1 MNYKTIET
9 DRAFKDTTGYNRSQF
24 DHLLID
30 YEQTYI
36 ELHKQSYEEYIE
48 EFVTEDVKLPT
59 LGDALFFVLFQLK
72 NDMIMG
78 SLGVV
83 FGMGRSTAIDNF
95 EKFLKLLNQTLE
107 KKR

>member
-36 ELHKQSYEEYIE
+36 ELHKQR
-48 EFVTEDVKLPT
+48 
-59 LGDALFFVLFQLK
+59 
-72 NDMIMG
+72 
-78 SLGVV
+78 
-83 FGMGRSTAIDNF
+83 MGRSTAIDNF